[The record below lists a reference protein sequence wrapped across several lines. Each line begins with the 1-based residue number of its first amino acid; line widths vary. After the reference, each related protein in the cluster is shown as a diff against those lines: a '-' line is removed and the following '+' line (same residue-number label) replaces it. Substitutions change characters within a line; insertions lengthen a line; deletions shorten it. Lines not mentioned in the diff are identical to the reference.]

1 MELFAINLRFPNVH
15 DVRVLQVVGA
25 GLMFLFDN
33 HKTLGTDLDDELQ
46 VDQAKFTMGD
56 HCADLVWDDQE
67 FEVVYNAAVGCL
79 TEALV
84 CHTEALNCFATQ
96 IDGISDIFSME
107 YPGVLKL
114 YVKEG
119 NPAYATLG
127 YSIFHFLE

>member
-1 MELFAINLRFPNVH
+1 MELITISLRFPNTH

-46 VDQAKFTMGD
+46 IDQAKYTMGD
-56 HCADLVWDDQE
+56 HCAELIWNDEE
-67 FEVVYNAAVGCL
+67 FEMVYNAAVACL

-84 CHTEALNCFATQ
+84 CHTEALNSFATQ
-96 IDGISDIFSME
+96 IDGVSDIFSME

-119 NPAYATLG
+119 NPAYAALG